1 MTQILNAVE
10 SLPSCE
16 GATPVCL
23 ILIQV
28 MRMLSAC
35 PQSLATTFWGM
46 FELTIKE
53 SEAKRLT
60 SGSPS
65 TLVPIIPLSRFS
77 LLSQYI
83 TVPLMVP
90 LTNVRSE
97 ILSNK

>member
-10 SLPSCE
+10 SLPSCG

-28 MRMLSAC
+28 TRMLSARH
-35 PQSLATTFWGM
+35 QSLAITFWGM

-60 SGSPS
+60 SRSPS
-65 TLVPIIPLSRFS
+65 TLVPIIPLSPLFAFNCCQLLRFS
-77 LLSQYI
+77 LVQCS
-83 TVPLMVP
+83 PL
-90 LTNVRSE
+90 
-97 ILSNK
+97 